1 VDNKIENIMK
11 KSPVKKSYKV
21 PVWVDKSGMDE
32 DELCPDCFKA
42 VGVRSRYKLICLLGK
57 ASQGETVGVLTKH
70 LGLSQPTIT
79 HHLNILKSLNAVQ
92 VVDRGRERIYS
103 LNRTAHCFEECK
115 IPY

>member
-1 VDNKIENIMK
+1 MK
-11 KSPVKKSYKV
+11 KSPVEKTYKV
-21 PVWVDKSGMDE
+21 PVWVDKSGMDD

-57 ASQGETVGVLTKH
+57 SSKGETVGVLTGH

-79 HHLNILKSLNAVQ
+79 HHLNILKSLNAVE
-92 VVDRGRERIYS
+92 VVERGRERVYS
-103 LNRTAHCFEECK
+103 LNRKAHCFLECK